1 MAWPAS
7 VLGAGPARLQV
18 GQRPAPGCTSMAMT
32 PFPWTCPYCGRD
44 ATITEPN
51 YRSDIQRIS
60 LEVTEYG
67 EFGFVYTAISC
78 PNLKCRRVAFSI
90 SLIKLKYTGRG
101 PETAGRFHSWKL
113 LPESEAKPQPDY
125 IPVPIVQDYYEAC
138 RIKDLSP
145 KASATLSRRCLQGM
159 IRNFWKVEVKGK
171 RTLWDEI
178 KAIKGE
184 VDASTLEAI
193 DAVRKVGKV
202 GAHMEKDVDLIIEV
216 EPGEAQLLI
225 GLIEMLFREW
235 YVARHEKEQSV
246 KAVIAL
252 GEQKQ
257 KEMEAAEKQ
266 AAGSPNEKAS
276 EPPPE
281 KD

>member
-1 MAWPAS
+1 
-7 VLGAGPARLQV
+7 
-18 GQRPAPGCTSMAMT
+18 MAME
-32 PFPWTCPYCGRD
+32 PLPWTCSYCGRD
-44 ATITEPN
+44 VTITEPN
-51 YRSDIQRIS
+51 YASGEHHIY
-60 LEVTEYG
+60 LTGTEYG
-67 EFGFVYTAISC
+67 DFGFVYTAISC
-78 PNLKCRRVAFSI
+78 PNTQCRKVAFSI
-90 SLIKLKYTGRG
+90 SLNKLKF
-101 PETAGRFHSWKL
+101 TAGHGYKTVGRFHSWKL
-113 LPESEAKPQPDY
+113 LPESEAKSQPDY
-125 IPVPIVQDYYEAC
+125 IPAPIVENYKEAC

-159 IRNFWKVEVKGK
+159 IRHFWKVKVKGK

-202 GAHMEKDVDLIIEV
+202 GAHMEKDVNLIIEV

-235 YVARHEKEQSV
+235 YVASHEKEQSV

-252 GEQKQ
+252 GKLKQ

-266 AAGSPNEKAS
+266 AVGSPNEKAS

-281 KD
+281 KG